1 MPEGTSQ
8 LRTSRYLVDLPVFCR
23 YTPKGGQATKTGSG
37 RTRNLSET
45 GACLELAEPL
55 APGTSLSLV
64 LQSEGG
70 SLPLLAEVVWGSPPS
85 LPGVRIQHGVSFLQL
100 TSDQRAALQAI
111 FWRTRPLKA
120 RAHRIPAALPVRC
133 RLTGTPGP
141 PLSGWTGDLSRNG
154 CSVLLPGRLAMGSTV
169 EVTLAA
175 PRGDCTAEG
184 MIVWVEPSSGRVP
197 APPLT
202 RHGVR
207 FTDPNLLRDLIIG
220 FVLEGVRAGAE
231 GEVGTG

>member
-1 MPEGTSQ
+1 MPEGSSR
-8 LRTSRYLVDLPVFCR
+8 LGTSRYVVDLPVFCR
-23 YTPKGGQATKTGSG
+23 YTPKGEPAAKTGSG
-37 RTRNLSET
+37 RTRNLSES

-85 LPGVRIQHGVSFLQL
+85 LPGVRIQHGVSFLHL
-100 TSDQRAALQAI
+100 TSDQRAALQGI
-111 FWRTRPLKA
+111 LWRTRPLKV

-133 RLTGTPGP
+133 RLIGTPGP
-141 PLSGWTGDLSRNG
+141 PLTGWTGDLSRNG

-169 EVTLAA
+169 EVTLSA

-184 MIVWVEPSSGRVP
+184 TVVWVEPSDRVP

-220 FVLEGVRAGAE
+220 FVLEEVRAGAE
-231 GEVGTG
+231 RDSGTE